1 MGDKLRSS
9 FEKLDA
15 ILGYRPTHVHMS
27 MLETGFMDLQE
38 SQELF
43 KDKVLTDEEK
53 EGTEFRLAQY

>member
-1 MGDKLRSS
+1 
-9 FEKLDA
+9 
-15 ILGYRPTHVHMS
+15 MS